1 MTVAL
6 ASRRFGSRLR
16 ASTLFGA
23 CVAFAVAWL
32 TPVCPANATVFW
44 TMSKS
49 ASPTT
54 YSAAG
59 QVINYTYTITNVF
72 GGTGHIISLTDNK
85 ATITDCPPNTV
96 VPPAGITCHGTYT
109 TTAADVI
116 AGSIT
121 NTATVNGDAC
131 NDGCL
136 VINLMASATVTFA
149 PPLSGSITIVKVAAS
164 AASFNFSS
172 TIPGAPNFTLTTGGG
187 SASRTFSNLNPG
199 TYTVSEVNLPL
210 HWELSTLTCVGD
222 TGGTP
227 TTVNLSARSAS
238 IGLDGGEAITCTFTN
253 TFQFDQHIQQ
263 TQAAIQTF
271 LTHRIE
277 LLADEGP
284 DRARFI
290 RRIPGSLWGDTGDQG
305 GSAAPSMPLSFTGN
319 TDDPGSQLSFSTS
332 LSQIAAYAARNKE
345 TDPPILG
352 KMPVKAKS
360 YEPPPSLDLWVEAHF
375 NQYVANA
382 GTLDSRGK
390 FNIVYLGADYV
401 FMRSVLVGFL
411 VQYDWSSESSA
422 LLASSAEGQGWM
434 AGPYVSARLAPNL
447 FFDARGAW
455 GTSSNSINPF
465 GLYTD
470 KFSTDRWLA
479 QANLTGNWFMG
490 NFRITPSAGLTFVTE
505 KQLNYT
511 DALGVLIPE
520 QTVSL
525 GRFAFGPEFAYRFTG
540 ADGIVYE
547 PMVSVKGLWDFVRPN
562 AVSVGGIL
570 VGDDAL
576 HAMAEAGLMAR
587 AANGV
592 AMRLVGQY
600 DGIGSN
606 SFHSYGGQVWVNVPL
621 R

>member
-1 MTVAL
+1 MV
-6 ASRRFGSRLR
+6 
-16 ASTLFGA
+16 
-23 CVAFAVAWL
+23 FAVAWL
-32 TPVCPANATVFW
+32 APVSPANATVFW

-72 GGTGHIISLTDNK
+72 GNDGHITSLTDDK
-85 ATITDCPPNTV
+85 ATITDCPPNTA
-96 VPPAGITCHGTYT
+96 VPPGGITCHGTYT
-109 TTAADVI
+109 TTAADVA

-121 NTATVNGDAC
+121 NHATLNGDAC

-149 PPLSGSITIVKVAAS
+149 PPPTGSITIVKVAAS
-164 AASFNFSS
+164 AATFNFTSS
-172 TIPGAPNFTLTTGGG
+172 IPGTTNFTLTTGGG
-187 SASRTFSNLNPG
+187 SASRTFTNLNPG

-210 HWELSTLTCVGD
+210 HWALTSLTCVGD

-253 TFQFDQHIQQ
+253 AFQFDQHIQQ

-271 LTHRIE
+271 LMHRIE
-277 LLADEGP
+277 LLADQGP

-290 RRIPGSLWGDTGDQG
+290 RRLPGSLWGDTGDTG

-319 TDDPGSQLSFSTS
+319 TDDPASQLSFSTS
-332 LSQIAAYAARNKE
+332 LSQIAAYAARSKE
-345 TDPPILG
+345 TDPPIIG
-352 KMPVKAKS
+352 KMPVKAKP
-360 YEPPPSLDLWVEAHF
+360 YEPPPSLDVWVEAHF

-390 FNIVYLGADYV
+390 FNIVYLGADYL

-422 LLASSAEGQGWM
+422 LLASSADGQGWM

-447 FFDARGAW
+447 FFDARAAW

-470 KFSTDRWLA
+470 RFATDRWLV
-479 QANLTGNWFMG
+479 QGNLTGNWFMG
-490 NFRITPSAGLTFVTE
+490 NFRITPSAGLTFVGE
-505 KQLNYT
+505 KQLDYT
-511 DALGVLIPE
+511 DALGVNIPE

-540 ADGIVYE
+540 ANGIVYE
-547 PMVSVKGLWDFVRPN
+547 PMVSIKGLWDFVRPN
-562 AVSVGGIL
+562 AVSVGGI
-570 VGDDAL
+570 VVADEPL
-576 HAMAEAGLMAR
+576 HAMAEAGFMAR
-587 AANGV
+587 AANGLAV
-592 AMRLVGQY
+592 RLVGQY
-600 DGIGSN
+600 DGIGSD
-606 SFHSYGGQVWVNVPL
+606 SFHSFGGQVWLNVPL